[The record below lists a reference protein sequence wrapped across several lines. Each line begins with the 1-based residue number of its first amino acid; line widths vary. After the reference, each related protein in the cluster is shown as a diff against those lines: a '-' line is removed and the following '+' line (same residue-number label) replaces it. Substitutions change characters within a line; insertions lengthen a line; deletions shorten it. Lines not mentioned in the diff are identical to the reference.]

1 MRRPRCHFKR
11 KATCRGRSKSLRLEG
26 RAASESNSVVVF
38 MGRVKRSSFPLDK
51 GKKVNASSVII
62 HKMNIFET
70 EQLSDLNL
78 TILSAWAK
86 YETLTE
92 VG

>member
-1 MRRPRCHFKR
+1 
-11 KATCRGRSKSLRLEG
+11 
-26 RAASESNSVVVF
+26 
-38 MGRVKRSSFPLDK
+38 
-51 GKKVNASSVII
+51 
-62 HKMNIFET
+62 MNIFET